1 MQTQHAKSLVD
12 KRLVLQVNHED
23 ASGAGELLAHGDQVE
38 LFESAWPASPRA
50 ARRMMD
56 RANVPALG
64 GGAPGAVGD
73 LERQRRLLQRAFSS
87 SASGELPPEPLS
99 PTKPRERVPA

>member
-1 MQTQHAKSLVD
+1 M
-12 KRLVLQVNHED
+12 LQVNHED
-23 ASGAGELLAHGDQVE
+23 ASGAAELLAHGDQVE

-56 RANVPALG
+56 GAGACALG
-64 GGAPGAVGD
+64 GGGPSVAGD
-73 LERQRRLLQRAFSS
+73 LERQRRLLQRAFSF